1 MKFLLGASFS
11 DEVSEREK
19 QNDELAYRAALE
31 SIVLLRN
38 DGCLPLKQ
46 KEVSLFGAG
55 ANHTIKGGTGSGEV
69 NNRHSVSIYEGLL
82 NCGVYVASRDWIEGY
97 DRFRKEEHEAW
108 IREHRAFPS
117 AALLGLAFEPPV
129 GRPLA
134 LSDFPT
140 ESGETAIYVVSRR
153 ASEGYEQKLDNGDF
167 NLKPHEL
174 ADIRLLYKHF
184 HHLIVVINSGSVMD
198 LSELDDL
205 NISLIYLGYAGQQ
218 GGNALAA
225 LLTGK
230 ESFSGKLADTW
241 MKKYSD
247 VPFGNE
253 FSYLSDKGNEYYR
266 EGIYVGYRYYDSFG
280 VEPRFHFGYGLT
292 YSSFA
297 IRFLDIKQADEKI
310 NVSCSVRNTG
320 VYKGKETVQ
329 LYVSCPQGKLKKEY
343 QRLVAFAKT
352 KELQPGEEE
361 RIDLCFELSGCAS
374 FDEFVSSF
382 ILEKGNYLVRL
393 GNSSAAPAPCARF
406 VIPRNIVVSE
416 HDSIMTG
423 DEPFEQ
429 MQSELPTEAVDP
441 SLLEIVIDADRLKK
455 KTFAYGK
462 PTISS
467 DDKIKKI
474 LDGLSEKELIQVC
487 VGVGGMTMFDH
498 DGIFVPGQVGKTTTK
513 LMKKGIKPTVLADG
527 PAGLRLV
534 KKSAISKKGA
544 LRFYKDNYLVAF
556 MELMPP
562 YLQKLFSPRKNDL
575 TVYQFATAFP
585 AGSCL
590 SQCWNETLVEEV
602 GYAVSKEMRE
612 YNVTFWLA
620 PGMNIHRN
628 PLCGRN
634 FEYYS
639 EDPLLTGK
647 ISAAMTRGVQRIK
660 GNYTVIKH
668 FCCNNASEDSNKS
681 NSHVSE
687 RALREIYLKGFEIN
701 IKEGG
706 SRSVMTSYNKV
717 NGTHASDSYDLCT
730 KVLRNEWGF
739 DGVVMTDWTATDPK
753 QDVGHSDLAVSA
765 GNDLMMPGGKQYQK
779 AIQKGLENGTVSK
792 EDLQRAAA
800 NIIRLIL
807 DANVEW
813 EDAV

>member
-1 MKFLLGASFS
+1 MKFVLGASLS
-11 DEVSEREK
+11 DSISEREK

-38 DGCLPLKQ
+38 DGCLPFKQ

-55 ANHTIKGGTGSGEV
+55 ASQTIKGGTGSGEV

-82 NCGVYVASRDWIEGY
+82 NHGVTVASKAWIEEY
-97 DRFRKEEHEAW
+97 DRFQKAEHEKW

-129 GRPLA
+129 GRSLA
-134 LSDFPT
+134 PSDFSS
-140 ESGETAIYVVSRR
+140 ESLEAAIYVVSRR

-174 ADIRLLYKHF
+174 DDIRLLYKHF

-198 LSELDDL
+198 LSELDDM

-253 FSYLSDKGNEYYR
+253 FSYIADKGNEYYR

-280 VEPRFHFGYGLT
+280 VEPRFHFGFGLT

-297 IRFLDIKQADEKI
+297 IRFLNIRQEGEKI
-310 NVSCSVRNTG
+310 SVSCSVRNTG
-320 VYKGKETVQ
+320 AYKGKETAQ

-352 KELQPGEEE
+352 KELQPGEEQNLS
-361 RIDLCFELSGCAS
+361 LCFELSGCAS
-374 FDEFVSSF
+374 FDEATASFV
-382 ILEKGNYLVRL
+382 LEKGSYIVRL
-393 GNSSAAPAPCARF
+393 GNSSSKTSPCARF
-406 VIPRNIVVSE
+406 VVSQDIAVSE
-416 HDSIMTG
+416 HDHIMAG
-423 DEPFEQ
+423 DEALEEL
-429 MQSELPTEAVDP
+429 QSELPSETVDP
-441 SLLEIVIDADRLKK
+441 SLPEIGIDAGGLRK

-462 PTISS
+462 PAICT
-467 DDKIKKI
+467 DEKVKKI
-474 LDGLSEKELIQVC
+474 LDSLSEKELIQVC
-487 VGVGGMTMFDH
+487 VGIGGLTMFNH
-498 DGIFVPGQVGKTTTK
+498 EGIFVPGQVGKTTTK
-513 LMKKGIKPTVLADG
+513 LMKKGIMPAVLADG

-534 KKSAISKKGA
+534 KKSAISKKGS

-562 YLQKLFSPRKNDL
+562 LMQKLFAPRKNDL

-590 SQCWNETLVEEV
+590 SQCWNEALVEEV
-602 GYAVSKEMRE
+602 GYAVSREMSE
-612 YNVTFWLA
+612 YKVSFWLA

-639 EDPLLTGK
+639 EDPLLSGK
-647 ISAAMTRGVQRIK
+647 LSAAMTRGVQRIK

-687 RALREIYLKGFEIN
+687 RALREIYLRGFEIN
-701 IKEGG
+701 IKEAG

-717 NGTHASDSYDLCT
+717 NGTHASDSLDLCT

-753 QDVGHSDLAVSA
+753 QDVGHSEIAVSV
-765 GNDLMMPGGKQYQK
+765 GNDLMMPGGNEYRK
-779 AIQKGLENGTVSK
+779 AIQKGLENGIVSR

-800 NIIRLIL
+800 NMIRLIL
-807 DANVEW
+807 GSDVYKGET
-813 EDAV
+813 V

>member
-1 MKFLLGASFS
+1 MNFTFGASLT
-11 DEVSEREK
+11 DKVSEREK

-46 KEVSLFGAG
+46 KEVFLYGAG
-55 ANHTIKGGTGSGEV
+55 ASQTIKGGTGSGEV

-82 NCGVYVASRDWIEGY
+82 NHGVTVASKAWIEEY
-97 DRFRKEEHEAW
+97 DRFQKAEHETW

-129 GRPLA
+129 GRSLVP
-134 LSDFPT
+134 SDCSSGNR
-140 ESGETAIYVVSRR
+140 ESAIYVVSRR

-174 ADIRLLYKHF
+174 DDIRLLHKRF

-241 MKKYSD
+241 MKKYRD

-280 VEPRFHFGYGLT
+280 VEPRFHFGFGLT
-292 YSSFA
+292 YSNFD
-297 IRFLDIKQADEKI
+297 IRFLGIRQEDEKI
-310 NVSCSVRNTG
+310 SVSCSVRNTG
-320 VYKGKETVQ
+320 AYKGKETVQ
-329 LYVSCPQGKLKKEY
+329 LYVSCPQGRLKKEY

-361 RIDLCFELSGCAS
+361 TVSMCFELSGCAS
-374 FDEFVSSF
+374 FDESAASYV
-382 ILEKGNYLVRL
+382 LEEGRYIVRL
-393 GNSSAAPAPCARF
+393 GNSSAEASPCAGF
-406 VIPRNIVVSE
+406 VISQDIVVSE
-416 HDSIMTG
+416 HDHILTSG
-423 DEPFEQ
+423 EVFEELQ
-429 MQSELPTEAVDP
+429 RELPAEAVDL
-441 SLLEIVIDADRLKK
+441 SLPEIGIDAGSLKK
-455 KTFAYGK
+455 RTFVYGK
-462 PTISS
+462 PAICS
-467 DDKIKKI
+467 DDKTKRI
-474 LDGLSEKELIQVC
+474 LDSLSEKELIQVC
-487 VGVGGMTMFDH
+487 VGIGGLTMFNH
-498 DGIFVPGQVGKTTTK
+498 KGIFVPGQVGKTTTK
-513 LMKKGIKPTVLADG
+513 LMKKGIMPAVLADG

-534 KKSAISKKGA
+534 KKSAISKKGS
-544 LRFYKDNYLVAF
+544 LRFYKGNYLVAF

-562 YLQKLFSPRKNDL
+562 LMQKLFAPRKNDL

-590 SQCWNETLVEEV
+590 SQCWNEALVEEV
-602 GYAVSKEMRE
+602 GYAVSREMSE
-612 YNVTFWLA
+612 YKVSFWLA

-687 RALREIYLKGFEIN
+687 RALREIYLRGFEIN
-701 IKEGG
+701 IKEAG

-717 NGTHASDSYDLCT
+717 NGTHASDSFDLCT

-739 DGVVMTDWTATDPK
+739 DGIVMTDWTATNPK
-753 QDVGHSDLAVSA
+753 QDVGHSDLAVSV
-765 GNDLMMPGGKQYQK
+765 GNDLMMPGGKEYQK
-779 AIQKGLENGTVSK
+779 VIQKGLENGIILK
-792 EDLQRAAA
+792 EDLRRAAA

-807 DANVEW
+807 ESDVYR
-813 EDAV
+813 EDTI